1 MQRWSRPMQAPSMA
15 DAAVLP
21 TSAGLAALSA
31 ALATGCSVADE
42 VCRSAADNAC
52 GAWVARSNPGSAR
65 SSICLVPEERERRSG
80 KTVSLSKHQHKRGT
94 DLRRPDTGCELSCVS
109 HGERTCEA
117 VNASAADYCEASS
130 SQGRSSGRYAV
141 HNSIFDNRLAVGSQR
156 GTTQPKGVFWPT
168 TQHWDDCLIG
178 KRNAV

>member
-1 MQRWSRPMQAPSMA
+1 MQAPSMA
-15 DAAVLP
+15 EAAVLP

-65 SSICLVPEERERRSG
+65 SSICLVPEEREAIWQNGIS
-80 KTVSLSKHQHKRGT
+80 TKHQHRRGT

-109 HGERTCEA
+109 VTAKEQA
-117 VNASAADYCEASS
+117 
-130 SQGRSSGRYAV
+130 
-141 HNSIFDNRLAVGSQR
+141 RLLMRQLQITVE
-156 GTTQPKGVFWPT
+156 
-168 TQHWDDCLIG
+168 
-178 KRNAV
+178 